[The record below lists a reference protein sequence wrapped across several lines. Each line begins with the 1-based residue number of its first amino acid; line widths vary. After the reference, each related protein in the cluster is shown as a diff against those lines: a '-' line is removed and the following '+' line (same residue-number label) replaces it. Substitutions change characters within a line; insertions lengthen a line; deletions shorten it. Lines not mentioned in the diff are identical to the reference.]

1 MQEKISSEVQN
12 FDDLPNG
19 ALVRIKSAAILTS
32 RCRQTL
38 YRDIKKGLLEQVQ
51 IGGSARIPVGSL
63 RSYMLGLSCST

>member
-19 ALVRIKSAAILTS
+19 ALVRIKTAATLTA

-51 IGGSARIPVGSL
+51 VGGSARVPVGSL
-63 RSYMLGLSCST
+63 RRYMAGLACSI